1 MQDEIIPAGRQD
13 NPPVHEK
20 TKTGPD
26 WRYGC
31 NNHKPRKGNAYY
43 APDRLYRPD
52 GTFYTVLTRI
62 QTEWIEYEPC
72 PAYHNHQGC
81 KECKHGNDK

>member
-1 MQDEIIPAGRQD
+1 MPVDD
-13 NPPVHEK
+13 HPVHEK

-62 QTEWIEYEPC
+62 QTEWIEYESC

-81 KECKHGNDK
+81 KECKHGSDKL